1 VIRHGERVFVDTGA
15 WIALAVT
22 ADPYHRRAV
31 EAWESLRE
39 RGARL
44 TTSVPVV
51 LETFTFLD
59 RNTSRDVALA
69 WKDSLKTLPWFR
81 IVTGTNADLE
91 RSWEYFRRADLHKVS
106 AVDATSFVLMSRCK
120 ARHVFAF
127 DHHFAAVGFRLI
139 G

>member
-22 ADPYHRRAV
+22 ADAFHTRAV
-31 EAWESLRE
+31 EAWESLLE

-51 LETFTFLD
+51 LETVTFLD
-59 RNTSRDVALA
+59 RNTAREVALA
-69 WKDSLKTLPWFR
+69 WKESLKTLRWCKVLGCTP
-81 IVTGTNADLE
+81 ADLE
-91 RSWEYFRRADLHKVS
+91 RAWDYFRRTDLHKVS
-106 AVDATSFVLMSRCK
+106 AVDATSFVLMTSYK
-120 ARHVFAF
+120 IRHAFAF
-127 DHHFAAVGFRLI
+127 DHHFATVGFRLV